1 MKTKI
6 ISLALSLIIVIVCA
20 LTLVGCNN
28 LEPKGEF
35 YTLQQ
40 AYDDG
45 LITQEDLWSIAYYY
59 CNGIDYS
66 DFNGVD
72 YSAITPIPKNPKI
85 LDEKTLAKIT
95 NDALIKLLAE
105 KDKDGRQ
112 LHPKATAK
120 DIRVGYYGTYNGM
133 IAVVIEDSF
142 TPYVDVELQDTIG
155 GVIFTYGNRAFPI
168 LWKENI
174 ATD

>member
-1 MKTKI
+1 MKAKI
-6 ISLALSLIIVIVCA
+6 VSSALLLVIVIVCA
-20 LTLVGCNN
+20 STLVGCNK

-40 AYDDG
+40 AYDNG
-45 LITQEDLWSIAYYY
+45 LIIEEDLWSIAYYY

-66 DFNGVD
+66 DFNGID

-85 LDEKTLAKIT
+85 LDEKTLAKIK
-95 NDALIKLLAE
+95 NDALINLLAQ

-112 LHPKATAK
+112 LYPKATAK

-133 IAVVIEDSF
+133 IAVVVDNSF
-142 TPYVDVELQDTIG
+142 TAYTDVIVEDAVG
-155 GVIFTYGNRAFPI
+155 GVIFTYGNGAFPI